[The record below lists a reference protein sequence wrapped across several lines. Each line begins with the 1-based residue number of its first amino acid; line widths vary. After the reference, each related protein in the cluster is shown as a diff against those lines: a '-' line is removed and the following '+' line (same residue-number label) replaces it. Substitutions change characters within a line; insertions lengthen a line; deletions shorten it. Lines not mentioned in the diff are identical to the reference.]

1 MLASERLNFTV
12 ITYEQGFER
21 PGGADTTPN
30 FIVGGGWGVIFSFE
44 FNYNAEIKKQSGGES
59 GS

>member
-1 MLASERLNFTV
+1 MLASERLHFTV

-30 FIVGGGWGVIFSFE
+30 FIVGGGVGGYFFLLG
-44 FNYNAEIKKQSGGES
+44 SGGGS
-59 GS
+59 G